1 MNTWIS
7 RYGCPLRV
15 TTDQGRQFE
24 AQLFRALLQLCGAKL
39 HNTTAYH
46 PIANGLVERLHR
58 TLKAALMCY
67 QPDSW
72 TDALPLV
79 LLGLR
84 TAVKPDIKTSA
95 AELVY
100 GKQLRVPGEF
110 LTPTQLPDCTEQYIS
125 TLRHRIAALR
135 PTPAACHVTQ
145 KPFVFKDLAT
155 ASHVFLRTDMART
168 PLEPPYTG
176 PYEVLSRNDKTFKIL
191 VNEKAV
197 VISIDRLKPAF
208 MLQED

>member
-7 RYGCPLRV
+7 RHGCPLRE

-39 HNTTAYH
+39 HHTTAYH

-67 QPDSW
+67 QSEAW

-84 TAVKPDIKTSA
+84 TAVKPDIKASA

-100 GKQLRVPGEF
+100 GEQLSVP
-110 LTPTQLPDCTEQYIS
+110 
-125 TLRHRIAALR
+125 
-135 PTPAACHVTQ
+135 
-145 KPFVFKDLAT
+145 
-155 ASHVFLRTDMART
+155 
-168 PLEPPYTG
+168 
-176 PYEVLSRNDKTFKIL
+176 
-191 VNEKAV
+191 
-197 VISIDRLKPAF
+197 
-208 MLQED
+208 